1 MTNTTPLHGRFL
13 PGLIVYLL
21 LACTTL
27 QAQPVLTFTPVIP
40 SGLSAPVD
48 VVNASDGTNRFFIV
62 ERGGTI
68 KAYDASFNLL
78 GTFLTVTGITS
89 GGERGLLSMAFH
101 PAYATNRYFFV
112 HYTNAVGDVEIAR
125 YQVQAGNPNLAD
137 PSSKTV
143 ILTIEKPIPETNHNG
158 GKLNFGPDGYLYF
171 AAGDGGGSGDERNYA
186 QRGDS
191 LMGKMIRIDVGNF
204 TTPPYYSIPADNPYI
219 SATDTLHAIWA
230 FGLRNPWRWSFDRS
244 TGDMWIA
251 DVGQD
256 GWEEINF
263 RPAAATGNV
272 NYGWRCY
279 EANAPFN
286 SSGCLPAANY
296 ISPIFSYPHDNVTG
310 GFAVTGGYVY
320 RGSQFPTLAGYYICA
335 DYISNNVWL
344 IKSNGGTG
352 WQVTQQGGLPGRIAS
367 FGEAENGEL
376 YALSLTAGALF
387 QVAVS
392 SALPLTLLSFTAK
405 AQTGYNELRWKTSR
419 EINLQQFDLEY
430 SNDGSAWIK
439 AGTVLTDPNNV
450 SPEYYFKHPT
460 HFEGRMYYR
469 LKSIDKDATY
479 TYSKIISLDTDPE
492 KGMELQL
499 FPTVITYGQLQV
511 QLNEPFANLQ
521 LFNMQGQML
530 ITQNLQN
537 QTGIIRLDVSGFNK
551 GVYTV
556 IASRPDKKV
565 SKSFR
570 VQ

>member
-1 MTNTTPLHGRFL
+1 M
-13 PGLIVYLL
+13 VYLL
-21 LACTTL
+21 LACTTI
-27 QAQPVLTFTPVIP
+27 QAQPTLSLTPVI
-40 SGLSAPVD
+40 STGLTAPVD
-48 VVNASDGTNRFFIV
+48 VVNAADGTNRFFIV

-78 GTFLTVTGITS
+78 GNFLTVTGITS
-89 GGERGLLSMAFH
+89 GGEQGLLSMVFH

-112 HYTNAVGDVEIAR
+112 YYTNAAGDVEIAR
-125 YQVQAGNPNLAD
+125 YQVQAGNPNQAD
-137 PSSKTV
+137 PLSKTV
-143 ILTIEKPIPETNHNG
+143 ILTIEKPVPSTNHNG
-158 GKLNFGPDGYLYF
+158 GKLNFGPDGNLYF
-171 AAGDGGGSGDERNYA
+171 AAGDGGGGGDERNYA

-191 LMGKMIRIDVGNF
+191 LMGKMVRINVNNF
-204 TTPPYYSIPADNPYI
+204 TTPPFYSIPVDNPYI

-256 GWEEINF
+256 TWEEINF
-263 RPAAATGNV
+263 RAAGTTGNV

-279 EANAPFN
+279 EGNEAFN
-286 SSGCLPAANY
+286 TSGCLPAANY
-296 ISPIFSYPHDNVTG
+296 TAPIFTYPHNNATG

-320 RGSQFPTLAGYYICA
+320 RGTQFPTLAGYYICA

-344 IKSNGGTG
+344 IKPTGGSG
-352 WQVTQQGGLPGRIAS
+352 WQVTQQSGLPGGLVA
-367 FGEAENGEL
+367 FGESENGEL
-376 YALSLTAGALF
+376 YALSLNAATLYQVSTAG
-387 QVAVS
+387 
-392 SALPLTLLSFTAK
+392 ALPLTLLSFTARS
-405 AQTGYNELRWKTSR
+405 QTGYNELRWKTTQ
-419 EINLQQFDLEY
+419 EINVQEFVIEY
-430 SNDGSAWIK
+430 SVDGTAWIK
-439 AGTVLTDPNNV
+439 AGTIPPDPDNI

-460 HFEGRMYYR
+460 NIEGKMYYR
-469 LKSIDKDATY
+469 LKSIDKDASY
-479 TYSKIISLDTDPE
+479 TYSKIISLNTDPE

-499 FPTVITYGQLQV
+499 FPTTITYGQLQV

-530 ITQNLQN
+530 LTQNLQN
-537 QTGIIRLDVSGFNK
+537 QTGIIRLNVSGFNK

-556 IASRPDKKV
+556 VASRPDKKV